1 MNGQK
6 FFIEKQCAL
15 SGSAFEVEVYVMN
28 ISGKGGHNNTQLS
41 IPLHFLM
48 LPTSDTPA
56 IHNDRL
62 ANIGPLYT
70 KILLLSFE

>member
-1 MNGQK
+1 
-6 FFIEKQCAL
+6 
-15 SGSAFEVEVYVMN
+15 MN

-41 IPLHFLM
+41 TPVYFLM